1 MDPMLNTNSN
11 EEQGTHLNASNEN
24 SEKSELM
31 QIFENQ
37 VKDNYWAYRD
47 LLKEIFSADIQGAA

>member
-1 MDPMLNTNSN
+1 MLNTNSN